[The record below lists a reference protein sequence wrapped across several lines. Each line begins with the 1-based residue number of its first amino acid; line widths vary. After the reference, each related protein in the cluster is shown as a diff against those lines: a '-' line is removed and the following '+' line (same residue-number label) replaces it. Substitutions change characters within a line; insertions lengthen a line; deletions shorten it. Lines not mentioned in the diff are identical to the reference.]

1 VKIAITAITASIALA
16 APAAVQR
23 TPVAAAAVR
32 STETAP
38 RLLVAIPIDQFP
50 ADLFAEYRNR
60 FTGGFAR
67 LLDGAVF
74 PSGYQ
79 GERLYPLSYTVMFC

>member
-1 VKIAITAITASIALA
+1 MKIAITAITVSLALA
-16 APAAVQR
+16 VSAVAQR
-23 TPVAAAAVR
+23 MPVAAAAVR

-38 RLLVAIPIDQFP
+38 RLLAAIPVDQFP

-67 LLDGAVF
+67 LRDGPVF

-79 GERLYPLSYTVMFC
+79 GERLYPLSYIVMFC